1 MKAVLEQL
9 DYAVSSGGLT
19 PLPLFAHQL
28 MQREEQET
36 ASLAPASQIIFSVS
50 KEKKMADW
58 DDDQDRMR
66 RHDRNHDFDRDYDRN
81 YDRGYYYQGGRSNR
95 MNDYGYDRDFSSNYG
110 RNSYD
115 YDRDYGTNYGRGND
129 YNYDTDRGYGRTGS
143 NYTGGNMMRRRS
155 GSDYDTNYNRGL
167 YDTGNQRT
175 NYGRGYT
182 GRSNYSQ
189 DFYDEDSDSD
199 FDFENESD
207 YTPTY
212 WTYTEYWL
220 IPGPFTGMGP
230 EGYQRADDRIEE
242 DVCERL
248 TQHGRLDASDIQVE
262 VKNAEVTLKGEV
274 DSRGAKRMAEDTAE
288 SVSGVKDVHNELKVR
303 RGAKYEQG
311 KSPMGQERSQ
321 SQSEQTQQTQQ
332 TQQNQQSKG
341 SMERQI

>member
-1 MKAVLEQL
+1 LKAGEQQL
-9 DYAVSSGGLT
+9 DYAVPPGGLT
-19 PLPLFAHQL
+19 PLPLFARQL
-28 MQREEQET
+28 MQREEQGT
-36 ASLAPASQIIFSVS
+36 ASLAPASQIIFNVS

-66 RHDRNHDFDRDYDRN
+66 RRDFDRDFDRN
-81 YDRGYYYQGGRSNR
+81 YDRGYYYQGGRSSR
-95 MNDYGYDRDFSSNYG
+95 MNDYGYDRDLGSNYG

-115 YDRDYGTNYGRGND
+115 YDRDFSTNYGRGSD
-129 YNYDTDRGYGRTGS
+129 YNDDTDRGYGRGGPAS
-143 NYTGGNMMRRRS
+143 NRGNMMRRR
-155 GSDYDTNYNRGL
+155 GADYDTNYNRGL
-167 YDTGNQRT
+167 YDTGSQRA
-175 NYGRGYT
+175 NYGRGYS

-189 DFYDEDSDSD
+189 DFYDEDFDSD
-199 FDFENESD
+199 FDFESESD
-207 YTPTY
+207 TSPTY

-303 RGAKYEQG
+303 RGVKHEQG
-311 KSPMGQERSQ
+311 AMMGQERGQ
-321 SQSEQTQQTQQ
+321 SQSEQQTQQ
-332 TQQNQQSKG
+332 TQPSKG